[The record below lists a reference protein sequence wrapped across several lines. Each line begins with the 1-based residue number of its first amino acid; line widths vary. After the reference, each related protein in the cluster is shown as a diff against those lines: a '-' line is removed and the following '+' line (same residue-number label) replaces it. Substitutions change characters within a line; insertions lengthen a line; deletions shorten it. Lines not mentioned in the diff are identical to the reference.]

1 MPYSGINFSLRLH
14 SKFWSD
20 SDFVVF
26 EPISHPSVDILSV
39 MAMKGSDLPITIVNH
54 SDRTVTLSGGFVLG
68 VVSDVVNS
76 NVATPDFR
84 RPEFEIRTL
93 YADEFRD
100 CYPAVKSDNFLKIK
114 QTLPEHLQDLFE
126 RSCTNITLYQS
137 VKLANLLSEFAFI
150 FSKSDTDLGHFKAVY
165 HRIVTRND
173 EPIKSRMRRTPL
185 HFEKEEEAS
194 LKKMLDAGVIV
205 ESNSEYAHP
214 VCLVRKKDGSVR
226 WCIDMRKLNFYTV
239 KDCFPIPRIEQCL
252 DTLCGNRYFS
262 TLDLLSGY
270 WQIAIHP
277 EDRKK
282 KLSWQSTVFLS
293 IKWCALACVTLQPR
307 FSVQCSTF
315 WAVFYGRKLSVT
327 WMTLFRWVRT
337 LSLHS
342 VIFGKFLIDFGSI
355 IWKWNQRSV
364 SYFRSRLNIL
374 VAWWVTKESPWDLN
388 MFRLSGIG
396 LFRPPNRSFNRTWDL
411 RITIVNTLKIML
423 S

>member
-1 MPYSGINFSLRLH
+1 M
-14 SKFWSD
+14 
-20 SDFVVF
+20 
-26 EPISHPSVDILSV
+26 
-39 MAMKGSDLPITIVNH
+39 
-54 SDRTVTLSGGFVLG
+54 
-68 VVSDVVNS
+68 VSDVVNS

-100 CYPAVKSDNFLKIK
+100 CYPAVKSDNFVQIK

-165 HRIVTRND
+165 HRIVTRKD

-252 DTLCGNRYFS
+252 DTLYGNRYFS

-282 KLSWQSTVFLS
+282 TAFL
-293 IKWCALACVTLQPR
+293 
-307 FSVQCSTF
+307 
-315 WAVFYGRKLSVT
+315 
-327 WMTLFRWVRT
+327 
-337 LSLHS
+337 
-342 VIFGKFLIDFGSI
+342 
-355 IWKWNQRSV
+355 
-364 SYFRSRLNIL
+364 
-374 VAWWVTKESPWDLN
+374 TKY
-388 MFRLSGIG
+388 G
-396 LFRPPNRSFNRTWDL
+396 LF
-411 RITIVNTLKIML
+411 
-423 S
+423 